1 MAGGRGDRASVWS
14 FLNGPVFVVALGAGL
29 LVTYMTVPPPKIVI
43 KFPTPYNAGKIV
55 YEGSPEDPDGDG
67 KWTPPKKGGGKG
79 DCYKYRALEVDCK
92 DYPGKVKPQ
101 PMTLGAAVSIKDAVG
116 SEGFG
121 SR

>member
-1 MAGGRGDRASVWS
+1 MALWN
-14 FLNGPVFVVALGAGL
+14 FLNAPAFIVALGVGL

-55 YEGSPEDPDGDG
+55 YSGHPLTLDEEEKESGSR
-67 KWTPPKKGGGKG
+67 PKFPSKGEE
-79 DCYKYRALEVDCK
+79 CYKYKALEVDCK

-101 PMTLGAAVSIKDAVG
+101 PMTLGTAVAISGGVG